1 MAHARTVSDLSKVH
15 PMVLF
20 WLGLL
25 TGAILVGLLF
35 FYKMLSPVDY
45 QSAISKGSLK
55 NLNKGMVIETQLK
68 GGIDAVSGIAPHGS
82 VAPNGTGAASGI
94 APHGSVG
101 PNGTGAAS
109 GIAPH
114 GMVK

>member
-1 MAHARTVSDLSKVH
+1 MAHAKSLPELSRVH

-25 TGAILVGLLF
+25 TGAIVVGFVF
-35 FYKMLSPVDY
+35 FYRVLAPMDY
-45 QSAISKGSLK
+45 QSATISTKLK
-55 NLNKGMVIETQLK
+55 NFATSPTSTTQMLK
-68 GGIDAVSGIAPHGS
+68 TGTASGIAPHGS

-94 APHGSVG
+94 APHGSVA
-101 PNGTGAAS
+101 PNDTGAAS

-114 GMVK
+114 GMIQ